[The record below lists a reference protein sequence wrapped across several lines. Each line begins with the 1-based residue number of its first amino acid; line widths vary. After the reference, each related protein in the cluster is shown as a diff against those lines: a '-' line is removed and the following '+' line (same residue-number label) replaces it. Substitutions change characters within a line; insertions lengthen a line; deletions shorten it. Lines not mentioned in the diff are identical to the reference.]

1 MPLRQTVTHLLLCAV
16 LALSGCAPRANL
28 PQNLSQ
34 RWLQASYWLLGERHD
49 APEHQQLAA
58 ENLQTLAQSGRLRA
72 LVLEMAEQGRN
83 TEGLATNA
91 QEGMVRAALRWD
103 EAGWPW
109 AAYSA
114 PIMAAVR
121 AGVPVA
127 GANLSRPQMREAMKN
142 IAIDDAI
149 PAGTREMH
157 MQNVREGHCNL
168 LPESQ
173 IGPMAR
179 VQIARDQAMAAAL
192 RQWQD
197 GAGPGQITVLL
208 AGSVHVN
215 QLVGVPLHLPAN
227 SAISILML
235 AGGADDPQRLAPA
248 GYDAVWPTPA
258 VPDKDYCAGIPV
270 KGTSGGNTNTN
281 ANEKEPVKPPA

>member
-1 MPLRQTVTHLLLCAV
+1 MHLRQTATHLLLSAM
-16 LALSGCAPRANL
+16 LSLTGCAQRAGA
-28 PQNLSQ
+28 PDNLSQ

-58 ENLQTLAQSGRLRA
+58 ENIQTLAQSGRLRA
-72 LVLEMAEQGRN
+72 LVLEMAEQGHT
-83 TEGLATNA
+83 TEGLPTNA

-109 AAYSA
+109 ATYSG

-121 AGVPVA
+121 AGVVVS
-127 GANLSRPQMREAMKN
+127 GANLSRPQMRDAMKSV
-142 IAIDDAI
+142 ALDAVVT
-149 PAGTREMH
+149 AETRDIH
-157 MQNVREGHCNL
+157 LQNVREGHCNL

-179 VQIARDQAMAAAL
+179 VQIARDVAMA
-192 RQWQD
+192 RSMQKFQD
-197 GAGPGQITVLL
+197 SAGPGQITVLL

-215 QLVGVPLHLPAN
+215 KTVGVPLHLPHG

-235 AGGADDPQRLAPA
+235 AGGADDPQRQAPP

-270 KGTSGGNTNTN
+270 KG
-281 ANEKEPVKPPA
+281 KEAVKPPA

>member
-1 MPLRQTVTHLLLCAV
+1 MRLRQTATHLLLSAM
-16 LALSGCAPRANL
+16 LGLTGCAQRAVISDN
-28 PQNLSQ
+28 PSQ

-58 ENLQTLAQSGRLRA
+58 DNIQTLAQSGRLRA
-72 LVLEMAEQGRN
+72 LVVEMAEQGYS
-83 TEGLATNA
+83 TMGLPANA

-109 AAYSA
+109 ATYSA

-121 AGVPVA
+121 AGVVVS
-127 GANLSRPQMREAMKN
+127 GANLSRPQMRDAMKS
-142 IAIDDAI
+142 AAFDA
-149 PAGTREMH
+149 AVTAETREIH
-157 MQNVREGHCNL
+157 LQNVREGHCNL
-168 LPESQ
+168 LPEAQ

-179 VQIARDQAMAAAL
+179 VQIARDLAMARSL
-192 RQWQD
+192 QKYQD

-208 AGSVHVN
+208 AGSIHVSKT
-215 QLVGVPLHLPAN
+215 VGVPLHLPHG
-227 SAISILML
+227 SAVSILML
-235 AGGADDPQRLAPA
+235 AGGAEDPERLATP

-270 KGTSGGNTNTN
+270 KG
-281 ANEKEPVKPPA
+281 KEAVKPPA